1 MVFSVKYRDNSG
13 ALCEKS
19 VEAANRSE
27 CLARCKADGIAP
39 MSVRECGFSSQS
51 AKKTT
56 KKNDSRGEYRNGR
69 LRIAA
74 CLALVAVVAGGI
86 WCFMG
91 VEERKE
97 EPKPKAVKVIKPSVK
112 KVDVSKPYT
121 NNTPVCRLRE

>member
-1 MVFSVKYRDNSG
+1 MIFSVKYRDNSG

-56 KKNDSRGEYRNGR
+56 KKNDSRGGNIEMADCVLQRVWRLLRLSLAVFGVSWELRNARKSQSQKLSR
-69 LRIAA
+69 LSN
-74 CLALVAVVAGGI
+74 LQ
-86 WCFMG
+86 
-91 VEERKE
+91 
-97 EPKPKAVKVIKPSVK
+97 
-112 KVDVSKPYT
+112 
-121 NNTPVCRLRE
+121 